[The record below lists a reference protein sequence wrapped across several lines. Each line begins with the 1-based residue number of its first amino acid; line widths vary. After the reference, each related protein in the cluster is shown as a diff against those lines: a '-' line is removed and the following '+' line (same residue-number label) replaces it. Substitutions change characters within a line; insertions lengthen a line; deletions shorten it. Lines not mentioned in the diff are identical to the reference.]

1 MKVLIGPRV
10 DLAADPGTAAVCGRL
25 AGEDGQVVSLADLG
39 VNNLH
44 RQLSPA
50 EVEAIR
56 VQLRQV
62 RRTEAGVVGY
72 VCRGVSTLLEHAGRV
87 VVTDHANLTWRSPLV
102 GPNDERDGPRF
113 PSLDRAYAPEV
124 ALERVGGSDGMI
136 VVHGVV
142 AGVQDDRA
150 MSEYETDTVRR
161 HGWAAASSELVAPVI
176 IAAHMGLRVAAVVIT
191 A

>member
-10 DLAADPGTAAVCGRL
+10 ELAADPEAAVVCGRL
-25 AGEDGQVVSLADLG
+25 AGEDGQVVSLADLS
-39 VNNLH
+39 VKNLY

-50 EVEAIR
+50 EIEAIR

-62 RRTEAGVVGY
+62 RTEAGVVGY
-72 VCRGVSTLLEHAGRV
+72 VCRGVGIQPQQAGLV

-113 PSLDRAYAPEV
+113 PGLDRAYAPEV
-124 ALERVGGSDGMI
+124 ALERVSGSDGMI
-136 VVHGVV
+136 VAHGVV

-161 HGWAAASSELVAPVI
+161 HGWVAASSELVAPVI